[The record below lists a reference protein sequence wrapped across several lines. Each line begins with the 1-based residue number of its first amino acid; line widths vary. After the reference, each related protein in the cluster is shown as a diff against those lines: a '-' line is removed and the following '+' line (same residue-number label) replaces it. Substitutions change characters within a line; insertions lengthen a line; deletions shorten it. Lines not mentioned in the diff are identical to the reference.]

1 MINELYAEYDEQS
14 ENVVADMD
22 NLDKKILELLRNDG
36 RKSYR
41 KISRELEVSVGTVHN
56 RVDKLT
62 RSGIINKF
70 VPVINNEKLGYTLT
84 AVIGIEIKGGTIA
97 FLAEMEEFED
107 NILAL
112 YDVTGQFD
120 GFIIAKF
127 KNTYELNIFIK
138 EVLKEDRV
146 IKTYTQTVLNI
157 VKEEINSSMIDFD
170 V

>member
-1 MINELYAEYDEQS
+1 MINEVYTENDEES
-14 ENVVADMD
+14 DNVFADMD
-22 NLDKKILELLRNDG
+22 DLDRKILELLRNDG

-70 VPVINNEKLGYTLT
+70 VPVIDNEKLGYTLT
-84 AVIGIEIKGGTIA
+84 AIIGIEIKGGTIA
-97 FLAEMEEFED
+97 FLSEMEDFKD

-138 EVLKEDRV
+138 EVLKEERV

-157 VKEEINSSMIDFD
+157 VKEEINASMIDFD
-170 V
+170 I